1 MPILFGVVIA
11 NDKFIKKEYME
22 QVRRKIKMILY
33 AENDQSIQCSK
44 TNAPQ
49 IYNEKSRWKYF
60 KAVVDE
66 KEEKFYYSER
76 YPSDVLRLVE
86 GKRSSGGY
94 FYFQLDSQ
102 WYKLDDFQ
110 EIFYLGGCRSISY
123 YIQLKGSFTT
133 RGMNERKDGVK
144 YSDIAQ
150 FELISGNLEYVM
162 KKINSYNPH
171 IEVQVQ
177 DGKLSLV
184 NKLSN
189 IYIVTADN

>member
-1 MPILFGVVIA
+1 MTILFGVVIA

-22 QVRRKIKMILY
+22 QVRRKTKMILY
-33 AENDQSIQCSK
+33 AENNQSIQCSK

-49 IYNEKSRWKYF
+49 IYNEKSCWKYL

-66 KEEKFYYSER
+66 KEVKFYYSDR
-76 YPSDVLRLVE
+76 YQSDDFFSNR
-86 GKRSSGGY
+86 RRSGGY
-94 FYFQLDSQ
+94 LYFQLDSQ
-102 WYKLDDFQ
+102 WYRFDDFQ
-110 EIFYLGGCRSISY
+110 KVFYLGEHRSSVSY
-123 YIQLKGSFTT
+123 YIHVKGSFTT
-133 RGMNERKDGVK
+133 RGMNERKDGVR

-150 FELISGNLEYVM
+150 FELISENLEYVM

-189 IYIVTADN
+189 GYIVTADN

>member
-1 MPILFGVVIA
+1 
-11 NDKFIKKEYME
+11 
-22 QVRRKIKMILY
+22 MILY
-33 AENDQSIQCSK
+33 AENNQSIQCSK
-44 TNAPQ
+44 TNAPK
-49 IYNEKSRWKYF
+49 IDNENSCWKYL

-66 KEEKFYYSER
+66 KEVNFYFSDR
-76 YPSDVLRLVE
+76 YQSDDIFYFVSN
-86 GKRSSGGY
+86 KRRSGGY

-102 WYKLDDFQ
+102 WYKLDVYQ
-110 EIFYLGGCRSISY
+110 EIFYLGGRRGVDG
-123 YIQLKGSFTT
+123 YIQVKGSFTT
-133 RGMNERKDGVK
+133 KGMNERKDGVR

-184 NKLSN
+184 NKLSDG
-189 IYIVTADN
+189 YIVTADNSANKAFFGDEFD